1 MKQRPQNPLAADA
14 ASASTAARADLVVM
28 AIGLAGALAVIL
40 GAKLWL
46 IASYGSSTPFWDQW
60 EEPGQIFRP
69 YLTGELT
76 WHGLLAAHNEHR
88 ILLTR
93 LVALAVFIAQGRWD
107 PIALT
112 LLNAVIHVAA
122 IGLMVAM
129 LARTLDV
136 PRALLLA
143 VFAAILFAPPFGW
156 GNTLVGFQT
165 QFYLLVLLGPAT
177 LWVLYASTAW
187 SPRWWLGTL
196 LGILSYFT
204 IASGALALPA
214 FVALAAIQ
222 RARGERR
229 GRAELLGL
237 AAHLAIAAILL
248 LDIPRVPAP
257 EEGIP
262 VHSLS
267 DWYEAV
273 ATVASWP
280 VAKPSWSMVL
290 RALTAIGL
298 SLPAI
303 VLALRLLRQRAPLRD
318 PGWLVIALAGWT
330 VLQML
335 AFIYGRGQT
344 VLQSRYFDV
353 LLIAPLANAAALMHL
368 QREGAFARWRISTV
382 FACIWFAALVIGL
395 GQKAFDDIPPDLAW
409 RRDTA
414 AAQTENLKRYLATG
428 DFAALADKPRFQIPY
443 PSAERLRDTISD
455 PIIRMILP
463 PDLLNHPEPPQKLK
477 GVALRQGHLLL
488 PIGLALLLV
497 AALLALA
504 DLSRAGSK

>member
-1 MKQRPQNPLAADA
+1 MSQRPQNPLPADA
-14 ASASTAARADLVVM
+14 ARAARFDLLIRG
-28 AIGLAGALAVIL
+28 IGLAGALAIIL

-46 IASYGSSTPFWDQW
+46 IANYGTSTPFWDQW
-60 EEPGQIFRP
+60 EEPRQIFRP

-76 WHGLLAAHNEHR
+76 LRGLLAAHNEHR

-93 LVALAVFIAQGRWD
+93 LVALAVFIAEGRWD

-122 IGLMVAM
+122 IGLIVVM

-136 PRALLLA
+136 GRALLLA
-143 VFAAILFAPPFGW
+143 AFAAILFVPPFGW

-165 QFYLLVLLGPAT
+165 QFYLLVLLAAAT
-177 LWVLYASTAW
+177 LWVLYASPAW
-187 SPRWWLGTL
+187 SLRWWIGTL

-214 FVALAAIQ
+214 FVALAGLQ
-222 RARGERR
+222 FARGERR
-229 GRAELLGL
+229 GRAEFLGVV
-237 AAHLAIAAILL
+237 AHLAISAILL
-248 LDIPRVPAP
+248 LDIPRLPAP

-262 VHSLS
+262 VRTLH
-267 DWYEAV
+267 DWYEAI
-273 ATVASWP
+273 AIVASWP
-280 VAKPSWSMVL
+280 VAKPSWSVVP
-290 RALTAIGL
+290 RALTAVGL
-298 SLPAI
+298 ALPAI
-303 VLALRLLRQRAPLRD
+303 VLALRLVRQRAPLRD
-318 PGWLVIALAGWT
+318 PGWLIIALAGWT

-344 VLQSRYFDV
+344 VLQSRYYDV
-353 LLIAPLANAAALMHL
+353 LLIGPLANAAALLQL
-368 QREGAFARWRISTV
+368 QREPTFARWRVGTV
-382 FACIWFAALVIGL
+382 FACIWFAAMVIGL

-409 RRDTA
+409 RRETA
-414 AAQTENLKRYLATG
+414 AAQTENLKRFLATG
-428 DFAALADKPRFQIPY
+428 DFAALANKPRFQIPY
-443 PSAERLRDTISD
+443 PSAERLRDTVSD
-455 PIIRMILP
+455 PIIRMFLP
-463 PDLLNHPEPPQKLK
+463 PELLNQPEPAQKLK

-504 DLSRAGSK
+504 DPSRGSK